1 MTHQTTI
8 RKALVMTRFAS
19 TLAATLV
26 ALLSTTGCGRKGDVA
41 DADAEAAKI
50 SLGASDVA
58 TAVRATLSSGVPV
71 SGSLEPK
78 VNITVG
84 SPMAEQLVETFVEEG
99 QRVEQGQPLVRFK
112 DEVVRAAAASARADV
127 ATQRMQVTIAAAE
140 STRAENLLREGAI
153 SPRDRDNAVL
163 GLNAAR
169 GRLALSESQ
178 LASAEDRLATST
190 LRAPAA
196 GVVSKRYLQAGD
208 RVDMGKPVVD
218 IVDTRVL
225 QLTASVPVEFV
236 GALRVGSAV
245 SLQAAQLD
253 STRATGRISR
263 INPTADEATRQV
275 RIYVD
280 IPNAGGR
287 LMGGIF
293 VSGRVLV
300 REAAGAVAVPRSA
313 LRTEGDARTPVVY
326 VIAGGKVRQ
335 RVVAVGVTDEDQGL
349 VQITSGVQAG
359 DVVVVGPVEGLADGV
374 SAEVVGAGPTPS
386 ATPASAKR

>member
-1 MTHQTTI
+1 MTTQT
-8 RKALVMTRFAS
+8 RKARVMTRYGIPVAVALVAALSAS
-19 TLAATLV
+19 GCRGKGDLEAADAAAAT
-26 ALLSTTGCGRKGDVA
+26 
-41 DADAEAAKI
+41 I
-50 SLGASDVA
+50 SLGPSDVA

-84 SPMAEQLVETFVEEG
+84 APMAEQVVETFVEEG
-99 QRVEQGQPLVRFK
+99 QRVEQGQPLLRFK
-112 DEVVRAAAASARADV
+112 DEVVRATANSAQADV
-127 ATQRMQVTIAAAE
+127 ATQRMQVTIAVAE
-140 STRAENLLREGAI
+140 STRAEALLREGAI
-153 SPRDRDNAVL
+153 APRDRDNAVL
-163 GLNAAR
+163 AVNAAR
-169 GRLALSESQ
+169 GRLALSEAQ

-190 LRAPAA
+190 VRAPAA

-236 GALRVGSAV
+236 GSLAVGRAV
-245 SLQAAQLD
+245 TLQAAQLD
-253 STRATGRISR
+253 STRITGRISR

-300 REAAGAVAVPRSA
+300 REAPGAVAVPRSA

-326 VIAGGKVRQ
+326 VIAGGTVRK
-335 RVVAVGVTDEDQGL
+335 RVVSVGVTDEDRGL

-359 DVVVVGPVEGLADGV
+359 EVVVVGPVEGLAEGAR
-374 SAEVVGAGPTPS
+374 AEVVGAAPAPS
-386 ATPASAKR
+386 AAPASVKR

>member
-1 MTHQTTI
+1 MTTQT
-8 RKALVMTRFAS
+8 RKARVMTRYGIPVAVALVAALSAS
-19 TLAATLV
+19 GCRGKGDLEAADAAAAT
-26 ALLSTTGCGRKGDVA
+26 
-41 DADAEAAKI
+41 I
-50 SLGASDVA
+50 SLGPSDVA

-84 SPMAEQLVETFVEEG
+84 APMAEQVVETFVEEG
-99 QRVEQGQPLVRFK
+99 QRVEQGQPLLRFK
-112 DEVVRAAAASARADV
+112 DEVVRATANSARADV
-127 ATQRMQVTIAAAE
+127 ATQRMQVTIAVAE
-140 STRAENLLREGAI
+140 STRAEALLREGAI
-153 SPRDRDNAVL
+153 APRDRDNAVL
-163 GLNAAR
+163 AVNAAR
-169 GRLALSESQ
+169 GRLALSEAQ

-190 LRAPAA
+190 VRAPAA

-236 GALRVGSAV
+236 GSLAVGRAV
-245 SLQAAQLD
+245 TLQAAQLD
-253 STRATGRISR
+253 STRITGRISR

-300 REAAGAVAVPRSA
+300 REAPGAVAVPRSA

-326 VIAGGKVRQ
+326 VIAGGTVRK
-335 RVVAVGVTDEDQGL
+335 RVVSVGVTDEDRGL

-359 DVVVVGPVEGLADGV
+359 EVVVVGPVEGLAEGV
-374 SAEVVGAGPTPS
+374 RAEVVGAGPAPS
-386 ATPASAKR
+386 AAPASVKR